1 MFFCREGLTTYTLIS
16 VASMVA
22 RYRREVLSALTRI
35 GRCVLRGQ
43 EHAHACVSQGCAGMA
58 VMARSHHTSHG
69 IWTVYSHSRVMCS
82 FIKRDATSMMV
93 MRYGTSGAPSGA
105 DIAQKILSCDDP
117 SNLGPISLSG
127 LKADGL
133 SAVARAAA
141 TSEVTDE
148 AFLNELVD
156 KATRG
161 LPQLSPADV
170 CNIIESFS
178 ELGCYSIEFKD
189 AVSDFV
195 MANVESF
202 SGDMLGHTLRSFA
215 KMGYY
220 DDDLLEGVLTYMAAN
235 KEKFSAENVAD
246 VVYAFSKCGFC
257 HPDLVQLVNKAG
269 ELLQKEAL
277 HDKGEAI
284 ASIIDA
290 YSRVGCTESDIVED
304 LILRVTQDPDIVSV
318 DPLAKTLVAAIRL
331 GSEDQAMINKVIGS
345 LVKRIDDLNSELIVE
360 SIKALGG
367 LGFRHDA
374 LLDIAVDKVLPQR
387 HKDFSRDDLEDIL
400 TSLNKLGY
408 YSKKLVSLLE
418 QKGKI
423 HVQNGSS

>member
-1 MFFCREGLTTYTLIS
+1 
-16 VASMVA
+16 MVA
-22 RYRREVLSALTRI
+22 RYRREVVGALTRI
-35 GRCVLRGQ
+35 GRRVLGGQ
-43 EHAHACVSQGCAGMA
+43 EYGHVCVSQGCGGMA
-58 VMARSHHTSHG
+58 VLGRLYHG
-69 IWTVYSHSRVMCS
+69 SYGMGGGCSRLRVSSSCV
-82 FIKRDATSMMV
+82 KRDGWPMMV
-93 MRYGTSGAPSGA
+93 MTYGTSGAPSGA

-117 SNLGPISLSG
+117 SDLGPISLSG

-133 SAVARAAA
+133 PAVARAAA

-156 KATRG
+156 KAIHG

-170 CNIIESFS
+170 CNIIESFA
-178 ELGCYSIEFKD
+178 ELECYSIEFKG

-195 MANVESF
+195 MAHVESF

-304 LILRVTQDPDIVSV
+304 LILRVTQNPDIVSV

-331 GSEDQAMINKVIGS
+331 GSEDHTMINKVIGS
-345 LVKRIDDLNSELIVE
+345 LVKRIDDLDSELIVE

-387 HKDFSRDDLEDIL
+387 HKDFSKDDLEEIL

-418 QKGKI
+418 QKGKV
-423 HVQNGSS
+423 HVH